1 MQYGWWFAHWTDIN
15 RRERAAIALAA
26 AAPDLDGLA
35 LFGGG
40 DAYYR
45 YHHILFHNAG
55 STLAMIPLAGIF
67 FWKRPLVW
75 LLVVFAFA
83 MHMVEDYFTV
93 PWVMRPWEP
102 FSAMPVNLGYHVP
115 AWLVFYVFQAIG
127 ILFILSMTVW
137 IYRRHHRTPLEI
149 ISPAFDRLIIGYA
162 VLPWQN
168 RCADCNHRAHFRCDQ
183 CGRMVCANHGKV
195 TRGFKVQCKN
205 CASS

>member
-1 MQYGWWFAHWTDIN
+1 LQYGWWFAHWTDIN

-55 STLAMIPLAGIF
+55 STLAVIPLAGIF

-93 PWVMRPWEP
+93 AWPMRPWEP
-102 FSAMPVNLGYHVP
+102 FSAMVTNLATHVP
-115 AWLVFYVFQAIG
+115 TWMVQGVFQFAA
-127 ILFILSMTVW
+127 ILFILAMTVW

-168 RCADCNHRAHFRCDQ
+168 RCAECNHRAHFRCDG
-183 CGRMVCANHGKV
+183 CGRMVCANHGKIK
-195 TRGFKVQCKN
+195 RGFKVQCRI
-205 CASS
+205 CAGS